1 MRNGCTAKSKTT
13 LWLVPTPGAPSVMP
27 LTGQIQEPLRLKLIA
42 RLWGRTDNVCYCQLF
57 INYANNTRLDELG
70 FAPFGEVVGGMEV
83 KLGQVNGNI
92 LEPWRWQR
100 RLSIQPPVKG
110 SVLTKTAMRQKAI
123 HGSGGRHSTNKAN
136 SHISGKTTRGST
148 SSYRA
153 RLLTSNPL
161 LLGSMY
167 IYLDFVK
174 SIEQKL

>member
-27 LTGQIQEPLRLKLIA
+27 PTGQIQEPLRLKLIA
-42 RLWGRTDNVCYCQLF
+42 RLWGRRDNVCYCQLF

-167 IYLDFVK
+167 IYLYFVK
-174 SIEQKL
+174 SI